1 MEDFYEALVRHIKT
15 PKDYLIDVG
24 LFLGGIIGAVAV
36 FFIAG
41 LMRFHVIGVVG
52 AGAVLFFALQQIA
65 FHKWEYEYIITQG
78 IVDIDQVI
86 AQRKRK
92 RIVSFD
98 ARDCEIIAPQNRG
111 NYFDAYKDLPI
122 TDCTAY
128 LTNENNYFAVLERA
142 GVRKCILFQPSE
154 DMVQSLKRYNPRNT
168 FIDSF

>member
-15 PKDYLIDVG
+15 PKEHLIDVG
-24 LFLGGIIGAVAV
+24 LFFGGIVAAVAV
-36 FFIAG
+36 YVIAS
-41 LMRFHVIGVVG
+41 LMRLHVIGMVG
-52 AGAVLFFALQQIA
+52 ALVVLFFTLQGIA

-78 IVDIDQVI
+78 IVDIDQI
-86 AQRKRK
+86 MAKRKRK

-111 NYFDAYKDLPI
+111 NYFAAYKTLPV

-128 LTNENNYFAVLERA
+128 LEHENNYFAVLERA

-168 FIDSF
+168 FVD